1 MFGCNTQWTK
11 PSNSCSVEEK
21 GLTDKKKEEIRKI
34 YNRDT
39 IKETKVSIPLQI
51 RGGSDFTL

>member
-11 PSNSCSVEEK
+11 PSNSCSDEE
-21 GLTDKKKEEIRKI
+21 KEEIRKI

>member
-1 MFGCNTQWTK
+1 MGFVISFYICLVVTLSGQ
-11 PSNSCSVEEK
+11 SQAIVEE
-21 GLTDKKKEEIRKI
+21 KEEIRKI